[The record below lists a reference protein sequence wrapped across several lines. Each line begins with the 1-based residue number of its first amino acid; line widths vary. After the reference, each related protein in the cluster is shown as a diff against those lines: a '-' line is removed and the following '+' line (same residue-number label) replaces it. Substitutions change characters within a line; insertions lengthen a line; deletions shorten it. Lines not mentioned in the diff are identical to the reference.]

1 MRLRLG
7 FRVIVSGVLVGRG
20 RLRGLR
26 SRVEQGYMRSLM
38 QYILNVPKSIHRLNS
53 TLVRCSLKSLMV
65 MKIEP
70 NQFKFHTGSM
80 LTISASELAEIQNGL
95 NSTLVRCSLGRSP
108 DYADAF
114 VSLNSTLVRCS
125 LNNFPD

>member
-1 MRLRLG
+1 
-7 FRVIVSGVLVGRG
+7 
-20 RLRGLR
+20 
-26 SRVEQGYMRSLM
+26 
-38 QYILNVPKSIHRLNS
+38 
-53 TLVRCSLKSLMV
+53 
-65 MKIEP
+65 
-70 NQFKFHTGSM
+70 M
-80 LTISASELAEIQNGL
+80 LTISASELAEIQKGL